1 MPRRLP
7 SLPLSGQPFDIYNL
21 WLLHKFL
28 PPLKEA
34 TPNAMFGVASFICK
48 NKSGSLLETE
58 RTAVFLF
65 MIFRMVVDGAGPVD
79 LLQKHQAGQLV
90 RQSHFTKGQLQ
101 VACGLYTRRQA
112 IRTADDKYQVGAC
125 LLYTSPSPRDRG

>member
-1 MPRRLP
+1 
-7 SLPLSGQPFDIYNL
+7 
-21 WLLHKFL
+21 
-28 PPLKEA
+28 
-34 TPNAMFGVASFICK
+34 MFGVASFICK

-90 RQSHFTKGQLQ
+90 GQSHFAKGQLQ

-112 IRTADDKYQVGAC
+112 IRTADDKY
-125 LLYTSPSPRDRG
+125 